1 MVAMPQSMAGKCW
14 RKYEGAL
21 RSHPL
26 GTQIAT
32 SAILWAAGDCLA
44 QRAETIGHKQKSR
57 FNRRR
62 VLLTGLY
69 GAAIIGPMGH
79 NWYQGLD
86 RAVMSFC
93 PAGSNAAV
101 AAKVAA
107 DTFIYTPLNIV
118 LFFTLMTRAVEGG
131 TWQDVKQ
138 KLRHD
143 FLPTLG
149 AECCI
154 WPMYQTLNFARVPVQ
169 HQLLVCNLGS
179 LLDSTFLCWA
189 RVNDGWVKLVL
200 PGLRSPTV
208 TAPISTV
215 TDKVAHVVL

>member
-1 MVAMPQSMAGKCW
+1 MAGKCW

-69 GAAIIGPMGH
+69 GAAII
-79 NWYQGLD
+79 
-86 RAVMSFC
+86 
-93 PAGSNAAV
+93 
-101 AAKVAA
+101 
-107 DTFIYTPLNIV
+107 
-118 LFFTLMTRAVEGG
+118 
-131 TWQDVKQ
+131 
-138 KLRHD
+138 
-143 FLPTLG
+143 
-149 AECCI
+149 ECCI